1 MRNTSRG
8 GEEKMPVARVTE
20 VIGISPIGWKE
31 ALDEALDRANKTL
44 RNITHIQILSQEA
57 TVDNGKIRDY
67 RVTCNI
73 TFILEG

>member
-1 MRNTSRG
+1 
-8 GEEKMPVARVTE
+8 MPVARVTE

-73 TFILEG
+73 TFILEA

>member
-1 MRNTSRG
+1 
-8 GEEKMPVARVTE
+8 MPVARVTE
-20 VIGISPIGWKE
+20 VIGISSIGWKE

-44 RNITHIQILSQEA
+44 RNITNVQILQQGA

-73 TFILEG
+73 TFILED

>member
-1 MRNTSRG
+1 
-8 GEEKMPVARVTE
+8 MPVARVTE

-73 TFILEG
+73 TFILES